1 MISPLKSFHLGMEL
15 AGTYLQSLNKIVKI
29 CDRHAGRQGV
39 TIEKKAVYE
48 KWGYFSESICTSVA
62 TDNGCSISLSSGRR
76 FFLLSN
82 PHFQKFQLFEL

>member
-39 TIEKKAVYE
+39 TIEKKLYMKNGA
-48 KWGYFSESICTSVA
+48 ISVKV
-62 TDNGCSISLSSGRR
+62 
-76 FFLLSN
+76 FV
-82 PHFQKFQLFEL
+82 HQ